1 MEVFKKVLIV
11 VYIISCVVLILIT
24 TFQAKDSEQ
33 SIEDTYENPH
43 ANKYFEKNRS
53 RTKSGRIQ
61 KRTIISGIVFAVLT
75 VITTVVCYLYK

>member
-43 ANKYFEKNRS
+43 ANKYFEKNKS
-53 RTKSGRIQ
+53 RTKAGRIQ
-61 KRTIISGIVFAVLT
+61 KRTIIAGVLFIVLT
-75 VITTVVCYLYK
+75 LVTTVVCYLYK

>member
-43 ANKYFEKNRS
+43 ANKYFEKNKS
-53 RTKSGRIQ
+53 RTKAGRIQ
-61 KRTIISGIVFAVLT
+61 KRTIIAGVIFIVLT
-75 VITTVVCYLYK
+75 LVTTVVCYLYK

>member
-43 ANKYFEKNRS
+43 ANKIFWK
-53 RTKSGRIQ
+53 K
-61 KRTIISGIVFAVLT
+61 
-75 VITTVVCYLYK
+75 